1 MSTTSLPQVPITVA
15 ILTFR
20 REHMLQSMV
29 EAVARQCME
38 LAADIGIVVV
48 DNDPARSA
56 EPIIQPLTEKYP
68 LRYVS
73 EPTPGIAVARN
84 AALHAASESRILVF
98 IDDDE
103 LPEPGWLRHLLT
115 HWESARCEVV
125 VGPQDFILP
134 DPVPDTWVVASGL
147 FDDIRHPTGSL
158 RQGASSANL
167 LLDLDFLREHHLT
180 FDSRLG
186 LAGGEDTL
194 LAHQI
199 LAAGGRIEWCN
210 EAIVTE
216 PVPPERLTRKW
227 MRQRVYRSGAS
238 WARAVIGT
246 APGRYGRWKARIT
259 IALRSL
265 VRIVM
270 SGVLIGYGLVRRDE
284 RRVAG
289 NARTVY
295 SLAGA
300 LSALVGAR
308 QIEDYSRN

>member
-1 MSTTSLPQVPITVA
+1 MSAPSLPQVPVTVA
-15 ILTFR
+15 ILTFK
-20 REHMLQSMV
+20 REHLLQPMV
-29 EAVARQCME
+29 EAVAQQCAE
-38 LAADIGIVVV
+38 LAADVSIVVV

-56 EPIIQPLTEKYP
+56 ESIIQPLTEKYP

-73 EPTPGIAVARN
+73 EPIPGIAVARN
-84 AALHAASESRILVF
+84 AALNAASTSRLLVF

-103 LPEPGWLRHLLT
+103 LPEQDWLHHLLT
-115 HWESARCEVV
+115 HWESARCEAV

-134 DPVPDTWVVASGL
+134 DPVPDAWVVASGL
-147 FDDIRHPTGSL
+147 FDNSRHPTGSQ

-167 LLDLDFLREHHLT
+167 LLDLDFLREHGLS
-180 FDSRLG
+180 FDARLG

-210 EAIVTE
+210 EAIVSE
-216 PVPPERLTRKW
+216 PVPPERVTRQW

-238 WARAVIGT
+238 WARAVIAT

-259 IALRSL
+259 IALRSIM
-265 VRIVM
+265 RILISV
-270 SGVLIGYGLVRRDE
+270 VFIGYGLVSRDE
-284 RRVAG
+284 KCTAS
-289 NARTVY
+289 NARMMY

-300 LSALVGAR
+300 LSALLGAR
-308 QIEDYSRN
+308 QVEDYSRN